1 VAVGATNVGTS
12 EIKYFDND
20 KVRLSFESVMASGSL
35 PPGFPMTEVDGD
47 CYWDGGLF
55 ENTPLSPA
63 LNRLEKLDK
72 EKRELV
78 VVELFPRQSPIPDDM
93 ADVVNRMLQ
102 LQYTNRLKLDG
113 KFFEKFNS
121 YIELVEAIDNSNL
134 EEGDAIRQTEGYKDL
149 KKYKK
154 IDAAS
159 VISAHLPPELA
170 NASDFSKASI
180 EGRID
185 AGYRDAIEQKIEEY
199 TPAEEEIAKLTG

>member
-1 VAVGATNVGTS
+1 
-12 EIKYFDND
+12 
-20 KVRLSFESVMASGSL
+20 M
-35 PPGFPMTEVDGD
+35 
-47 CYWDGGLF
+47 F

-63 LNRLEKLDK
+63 LNRLEEVDE

-78 VVELFPRQSPIPDDM
+78 VVELFPRESPIPGDM

-113 KFFEKFNS
+113 KFFEKFNN
-121 YIELVEAIDNSNL
+121 YIELIEAIDNAH

-149 KKYKK
+149 KKYKR

-159 VISAHLPPELA
+159 VIQAHLPPELA

-180 EGRID
+180 EGRIE

-199 TPAEEEIAKLTG
+199 TPAEEQIAKLTSYS